1 MALPTRAHSLGAV
14 ITVACQRLKWSGLWA
29 PEPREGPPLPGEV
42 WEGLSEEVAAL
53 PSVLKG
59 KFIR

>member
-1 MALPTRAHSLGAV
+1 MGAV
-14 ITVACQRLKWSGLWA
+14 TTVACQRLKWSGPWA
-29 PEPREGPPLPGEV
+29 SEPREGPPLPGEV
-42 WEGLSEEVAAL
+42 WEGLPEEVAAL